1 MASARVAASLQYT
14 RGDIRVYSYTTETA
28 WPTWNYPRMC
38 FLPHVLQVSSRFAP
52 KCHGSRWFN
61 ALSNRCQLPAFYL
74 HLCFLLSFSL
84 SFDFFGSN
92 RLDYTYV
99 YCLSCRLSLRFSVR
113 PFLFQF
119 FSVFTFHLFDGYL
132 IYSYFPSPF
141 YALFVVGVSSFRGFL
156 VRCYSNFFYLSLLP
170 FLVPFVIRH
179 SLHIS
184 NF

>member
-14 RGDIRVYSYTTETA
+14 RGDIRVYSHTTETA
-28 WPTWNYPRMC
+28 WPTWKYPRMC

-99 YCLSCRLSLRFSVR
+99 YCLSLSFFSS
-113 PFLFQF
+113 FQF
-119 FSVFTFHLFDGYL
+119 SLFTCLTVTLFTV
-132 IYSYFPSPF
+132 IF
-141 YALFVVGVSSFRGFL
+141 
-156 VRCYSNFFYLSLLP
+156 LLP
-170 FLVPFVIRH
+170 FMHCWSLVFLLFVG
-179 SLHIS
+179 S
-184 NF
+184 